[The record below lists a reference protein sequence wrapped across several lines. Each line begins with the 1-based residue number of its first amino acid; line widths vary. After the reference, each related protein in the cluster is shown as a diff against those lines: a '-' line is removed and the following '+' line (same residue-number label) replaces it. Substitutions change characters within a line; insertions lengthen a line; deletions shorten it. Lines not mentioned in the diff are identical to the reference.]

1 MKVGSSVVENPCGD
15 RSSKNENVLDPLLWA
30 KFSENSSENTKEQ
43 LIVLYSSSEARPMPP
58 VFSV

>member
-30 KFSENSSENTKEQ
+30 KFSENSSEK
-43 LIVLYSSSEARPMPP
+43 
-58 VFSV
+58 